1 MEVIVTL
8 ASAGVVGGLAMAAWL
23 FRFNRAHVDT
33 PLDSGAPKDGPT
45 DIINMAHIRVEGV
58 GGFALVLMA
67 IAVALGVPQV
77 GKSMA
82 AGLLLGGV
90 MAFVLIRRREAAGP
104 MPSSGQRPGA
114 NTTLAIDA
122 PEPLSKPPAA
132 TDRHHARFVVARP

>member
-8 ASAGVVGGLAMAAWL
+8 AAAGVVGGLAMAAWL
-23 FRFNRAHVDT
+23 FRFNRAHSGT

-58 GGFALVLMA
+58 GGVGMVLMA

-82 AGLLLGGV
+82 TGLLLGGLL
-90 MAFVLIRRREAAGP
+90 AVLLVRWRQKTGP

-122 PEPLSKPPAA
+122 PDPAPLAEA
-132 TDRHHARFVVARP
+132 IDERHDARIAIART

>member
-1 MEVIVTL
+1 MEAIVIL
-8 ASAGVVGGLAMAAWL
+8 AVAGVVGGVAMAAWL
-23 FRFNRAHVDT
+23 FRFNREHLRNPFD
-33 PLDSGAPKDGPT
+33 APVQQDRPT

-58 GGFALVLMA
+58 GGVGMVLMA

-82 AGLLLGGV
+82 AGLLLGAL
-90 MAFVLIRRREAAGP
+90 MAVVLIRRRRAAGP

-122 PEPLSKPPAA
+122 PDAAPAPQ
-132 TDRHHARFVVARP
+132 TTEERHDARLAAART

>member
-8 ASAGVVGGLAMAAWL
+8 AAAGVVGGLAMAAWL
-23 FRFNRAHVDT
+23 FRFNRAHTGT

-90 MAFVLIRRREAAGP
+90 LAFVLIRRREAAGP

-114 NTTLAIDA
+114 RSEEHTS
-122 PEPLSKPPAA
+122 EPQS
-132 TDRHHARFVVARP
+132 

>member
-1 MEVIVTL
+1 MEAMGIL
-8 ASAGVVGGLAMAAWL
+8 ALAGVFGGLAMAAWL
-23 FRFNRAHVDT
+23 YRFNREHQRN
-33 PLDSGAPKDGPT
+33 PFDSAVRQDRPT

-58 GGFALVLMA
+58 GGVGMVLMA

-82 AGLLLGGV
+82 AGLLLGAL
-90 MAFVLIRRREAAGP
+90 MAVVLIRRRRAAGP

-122 PEPLSKPPAA
+122 PDAAPAA
-132 TDRHHARFVVARP
+132 QATEERHDARLATAHR